1 MLFSCVGWMV
11 MSNAG
16 TDNKTQRIIDVVTE
30 VWKLPDRDDLLD
42 DCIDYVAKNYSHS
55 YEIKD
60 LIITFLLNKCADA
73 LSTAD
78 LREMAAIDNMQ
89 YEDGIKP
96 ERHGFLT
103 YEEATQG
110 K

>member
-1 MLFSCVGWMV
+1 
-11 MSNAG
+11 MSNRG
-16 TDNKTQRIIDVVTE
+16 TEDRRQRIVDRVTE

-78 LREMAAIDNMQ
+78 LESMAFDEETEKEKWHEHLYKLQ
-89 YEDGIKP
+89 
-96 ERHGFLT
+96 

>member
-1 MLFSCVGWMV
+1 M

-16 TDNKTQRIIDVVTE
+16 TDNKTQRIIDAVTE

-42 DCIDYVAKNYSHS
+42 DCINYVANNYSHS
-55 YEIKD
+55 YEIKN
-60 LIITFLLNKCADA
+60 LVIEFLSMKCADA

-78 LREMAAIDNMQ
+78 LESMARA
-89 YEDGIKP
+89 EEESKVS
-96 ERHGFLT
+96 T

-110 K
+110 L

>member
-1 MLFSCVGWMV
+1 
-11 MSNAG
+11 MSENRR
-16 TDNKTQRIIDVVTE
+16 QRIVDRVTE

-55 YEIKD
+55 YQIKD
-60 LIITFLLNKCADA
+60 LIITFLLNKCVDA

-78 LREMAAIDNMQ
+78 LRDMARIDNMQ

-96 ERHGFLT
+96 ERQSFIS
-103 YEEATQG
+103 YEEATQE